1 MIAVDSGALAW
12 LSPSP
17 SGLPPS
23 PPPKKVN
30 ITQRSPSGCSPASES
45 ALMVPY
51 EQPIAR
57 SGAASAT
64 APKITSMIRRIVSV

>member
-1 MIAVDSGALAW
+1 MPMGALPW

-30 ITQRSPSGCSPASES
+30 RMNFEPLSRLPDIRS
-45 ALMVPY
+45 ALTVAK
-51 EQPIAR
+51 QAAFAR
-57 SGAASAT
+57 SGAALAS
-64 APKITSMIRRIVSV
+64 APKMTSMVRMMFSV